1 MDLAGF
7 EWKDQNVIGN
17 MTIGEYKKKWMDAKI
32 RQEGLGMRGY
42 NQYESKLNDGNNE
55 AIKIINEANKT
66 YSLKPT
72 VDFVKVCKALETNH
86 PSLDI
91 DSRKSFT
98 TIIQL
103 HKDLSKVIIEKL
115 MQIRS
120 HLFGQ
125 LKDDKKKHQR
135 LLLKETLTDEESN
148 LIRPIQAMERE
159 QKEWDAKYKMF
170 INRSMTDVRNLKK
183 ETFKKMEA
191 ADIPKALM
199 DLGMSDLSWE
209 IEKVYTYSRKPIEE
223 EECTEEKGA
232 KREEKYYCI
241 GRFSCHSIQC
251 MSKVHRGMIFGD
263 YVELDLSL
271 AGPSAFLDLGQFFFQ
286 NMDLRSLKWYITDS
300 EIVRAEIINENK
312 NFIDANPQIKHNR
325 MTEDKKK
332 KTNCEIT
339 CTTRLRST
347 INANCSKTLS
357 NRPGML

>member
-1 MDLAGF
+1 MDLAGEQINLDVDMMNDDSDHDESLEPGF
-7 EWKDQNVIGN
+7 EWTDHNVIGN
-17 MTIGEYKKKWMDAKI
+17 MTIGEYKKKWKKVEI
-32 RQEGLGMRGY
+32 QQKGLGMRGY

-103 HKDLSKVIIEKL
+103 HKDLSKIIVEKL

-125 LKDDKKKHQR
+125 LKDDKKTHQR
-135 LLLKETLTDEESN
+135 LLTKETLTDEESSI
-148 LIRPIQAMERE
+148 IRPIQAMERE

-170 INRSMTDVRNLKK
+170 INRSLTDVRNLKK

-223 EECTEEKGA
+223 EECTEEKGD
-232 KREEKYYCI
+232 KKEEK
-241 GRFSCHSIQC
+241 
-251 MSKVHRGMIFGD
+251 
-263 YVELDLSL
+263 
-271 AGPSAFLDLGQFFFQ
+271 
-286 NMDLRSLKWYITDS
+286 
-300 EIVRAEIINENK
+300 
-312 NFIDANPQIKHNR
+312 
-325 MTEDKKK
+325 
-332 KTNCEIT
+332 
-339 CTTRLRST
+339 
-347 INANCSKTLS
+347 
-357 NRPGML
+357 